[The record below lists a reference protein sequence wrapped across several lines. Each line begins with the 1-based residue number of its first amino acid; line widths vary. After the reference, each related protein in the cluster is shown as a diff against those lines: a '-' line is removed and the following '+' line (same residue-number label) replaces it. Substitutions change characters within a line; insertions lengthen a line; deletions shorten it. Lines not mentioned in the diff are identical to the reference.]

1 MYKSQSVSLTRSV
14 VRIKAKNT
22 DFDAYAKRLDALS
35 FSCNGHLCFLL
46 LGNFRRESFF
56 FVIHRLKVNC
66 KVTSLSE
73 SLAASAKLHR
83 SDCEYV
89 IALLSYNLLVWLRK

>member
-56 FVIHRLKVNC
+56 FVKPRKDSVVGETRLVQVKRLFC
-66 KVTSLSE
+66 FRQRML
-73 SLAASAKLHR
+73 
-83 SDCEYV
+83 
-89 IALLSYNLLVWLRK
+89 LLVEVFRRF